1 MLSPRQIITDI
12 PLRTPP
18 TTMGQYVQ
26 GHFGGTDYIELERLV
41 CTLNIGAAG
50 NGIGHTVLKIKKKK
64 KKKKSVNRIAEIPM
78 SGNFI
83 ESVNQILMKEGQPE
97 GIVFSNNHGNI
108 TVINFLLNHGED
120 DSNASDESFKFYDTY
135 QKEFNTQLDQ

>member
-1 MLSPRQIITDI
+1 
-12 PLRTPP
+12 
-18 TTMGQYVQ
+18 
-26 GHFGGTDYIELERLV
+26 
-41 CTLNIGAAG
+41 
-50 NGIGHTVLKIKKKK
+50 
-64 KKKKSVNRIAEIPM
+64 M